1 MTTAELLAD
10 GLISLSRP
18 PFRTIWLLLMLI
30 AGASASMSA
39 DAEDATLAI
48 VSTVLF
54 TVLGMLLEMTAVL
67 AAASGETAG
76 ADDWIRAAVKHR
88 SFLRFAGASIFSDLT
103 VAAGSLVLIVGG
115 FVMGALVALAPQA
128 AALERRLPLEAL
140 ARSVFITRPART
152 KIGLVYGLFVLVP
165 TLASVGL
172 YFSGARSVT
181 AQSIIGM
188 TSATLGLAGSIALTR
203 AFVELRSA
211 EVPEAELPSET
222 EV

>member
-1 MTTAELLAD
+1 MTTAELLRE
-10 GLISLSRP
+10 GLTSLLKP

-30 AGASASMSA
+30 SAASASMSA

-67 AAASGETAG
+67 AAASGEPAG
-76 ADDWIRAAVKHR
+76 ADASIRRALKQR
-88 SFLRFAGASIFSDLT
+88 SFLRFAGASVFSDLT
-103 VAAGSLVLIVGG
+103 VAAGTLLLVVGG

-128 AALERRLPLEAL
+128 AALERRLPMEAL
-140 ARSVFITRPART
+140 ARSVFVTRTARIT
-152 KIGLVYGLFVLVP
+152 IGLVYGLFVLVP

-181 AQSIIGM
+181 AQLIIGM
-188 TSATLGLAGSIALTR
+188 TSSTLGLAGSIALTR
-203 AFVELRSA
+203 AFVTLRTA
-211 EVPEAELPSET
+211 EVPEPELPGPT